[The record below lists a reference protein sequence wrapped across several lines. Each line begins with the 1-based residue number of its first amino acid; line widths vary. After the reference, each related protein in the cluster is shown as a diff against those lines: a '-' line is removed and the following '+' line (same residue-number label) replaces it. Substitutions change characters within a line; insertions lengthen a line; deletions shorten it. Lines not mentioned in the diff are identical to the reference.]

1 MNFNTVT
8 DFEKAVAEYFGAS
21 YAIAVDSCT
30 HGVELCLRYTKAT
43 KISVPKNTYLSIPF
57 LANKLNILREWRDE
71 NWLDYYYLTDN
82 VIDAAVLWKENSYIS
97 GTFMNLSFQYQ
108 KHLSLG
114 RGGMILTDNKEAAEQ
129 LKKMSYDGR
138 LPNIPWRDQDIEIAG
153 YHYYMTPETAQLG
166 LDKLPAAKQST
177 PRQWTV
183 NDWPDL
189 TQMTVFKGEDK
200 IAYIYESTNDPN
212 IIRRRKF
219 GDYTFYEYC
228 EINKIDPYTQTR

>member
-8 DFEKAVAEYFGAS
+8 KLENEIAKFFGAP

-30 HGVELCLRYTKAT
+30 HGVEICLRYTGADH
-43 KISVPKNTYLSIPF
+43 IIVPKNTYLSIPF
-57 LANKLNILREWRDE
+57 LAHKLWIDLLWKNEDWV
-71 NWLDYYYLTDN
+71 DYYYLTEN
-82 VIDAAVLWKENSYIS
+82 VIDAAVLWKPNSYVP

-114 RGGMILTDNKEAAEQ
+114 RGGMILTDNKDAAEY

-138 LPNIPWRDQDIEIAG
+138 IPNVPWREQDIEVCG

-166 LDKLPAAKQST
+166 LNKLPEAIETQ
-177 PRQWTV
+177 PRQWSV

-189 TQMTVFKGEDK
+189 TKMKIFKTTLDLE
-200 IAYIYESTNDPN
+200 T
-212 IIRRRKF
+212 
-219 GDYTFYEYC
+219 YC
-228 EINKIDPYTQTR
+228 ENNNIDPYMGTR